1 MPARR
6 IVMIV
11 AAALVLGAAVGG
23 QVSGQAEALL
33 QKAIQAETVD
43 GNLKA
48 AITLY
53 EQAVAAAGS
62 NRPVAA
68 RALVQ
73 MGQCYE
79 KLGSVEAQKAYQRV
93 VRDFADQAEP
103 LKLARSRLAALTP
116 ATARESGIVTRQVW
130 SGPEV
135 DFSGRPSPTAVTC
148 PIHTERGTWQSGNS
162 PRGRRGSLRRTLPC
176 RRRRD
181 GPARPSSRPM
191 AARWSTNGA
200 VGQLRCACLLSM
212 VPRRESCSRRNAIGG
227 LCRAT
232 GLRTAAPS

>member
-6 IVMIV
+6 MVMIV

-23 QVSGQAEALL
+23 QVSGKAEALL
-33 QKAIQAETVD
+33 QKAVQAETVD

-48 AITLY
+48 AIGLY

-62 NRPVAA
+62 NRTVAA

-93 VRDFADQAEP
+93 VRDFADQADP
-103 LKLARSRLAALTP
+103 LKLARSRLAVLTP
-116 ATARESGIVTRQVW
+116 ATARESGIVSRQVW

-135 DFSGRPSPTAVTC
+135 DFSGRPSADGRYLSYSDRT
-148 PIHTERGTWQSGNS
+148 GN
-162 PRGRRGSLRRTLPC
+162 L
-176 RRRRD
+176 
-181 GPARPSSRPM
+181 AI
-191 AARWSTNGA
+191 
-200 VGQLRCACLLSM
+200 
-212 VPRRESCSRRNAIGG
+212 RE
-227 LCRAT
+227 
-232 GLRTAAPS
+232 